1 MTTTATMM
9 CWLKKTSMALGAL
22 VLTMSLSA
30 CGFHLLGAS
39 SNQNLPSS
47 VALVGNINNEIVE
60 SLKLQ
65 KPDGII
71 SATPDKADLT
81 LEFGDIST
89 NKTVLSKTATG
100 TVSEYHVRLSVVIQ
114 AYDKHKNQLLAPTRL
129 STSRNLIVGTG
140 YATAED
146 AELERLNSDMARELA
161 NSIVYRVRAVWLTHQ
176 KTAL

>member
-1 MTTTATMM
+1 MTITATMM
-9 CWLKKTSMALGAL
+9 YWFKKTSVLGAL
-22 VLTMSLSA
+22 ALTMSLSA
-30 CGFHLLGAS
+30 CGFHLLGAN

-65 KPDGII
+65 KPDGIAA
-71 SATPDKADLT
+71 ATPDKADLT

-89 NKTVLSKTATG
+89 NKTVLSKTASG
-100 TVSEYHVRLSVVIQ
+100 TVSEYHVRLSVVVQ
-114 AYDKHKNQLLAPTRL
+114 AYDKHKNQLLVPTRL

-176 KTAL
+176 KTAP

>member
-1 MTTTATMM
+1 MFQHI
-9 CWLKKTSMALGAL
+9 KTSLL
-22 VLTMSLSA
+22 IVLTSLALSA
-30 CGFHLLGAS
+30 CGFHLLGANS
-39 SNQNLPSS
+39 SRNLPNSI
-47 VALVGNINNEIVE
+47 AIIGNTDNEIVE
-60 SLKLQ
+60 SLKVQ
-65 KPDGII
+65 KPDSIMPTT
-71 SATPDKADLT
+71 SDKADVT

-89 NKTVLSKTATG
+89 NRTVLSKTAVG

>member
-1 MTTTATMM
+1 MV
-9 CWLKKTSMALGAL
+9 L
-22 VLTMSLSA
+22 VLALSLSA
-30 CGFHLLGAS
+30 CGFRLLGANS
-39 SNQNLPSS
+39 VQNLPNS
-47 VALVGNINNEIVE
+47 VAIIGNTDNEIVE
-60 SLKLQ
+60 SLKVQ
-65 KPDGII
+65 KPDSIVP
-71 SATPDKADLT
+71 ATPQTADLT

-89 NKTVLSKTATG
+89 TRTVLSKTATG
-100 TVSEYHVRLSVVIQ
+100 TTSEYRVSLSVVIQ

-129 STSRNLIVGTG
+129 TTSRNLIVGTG